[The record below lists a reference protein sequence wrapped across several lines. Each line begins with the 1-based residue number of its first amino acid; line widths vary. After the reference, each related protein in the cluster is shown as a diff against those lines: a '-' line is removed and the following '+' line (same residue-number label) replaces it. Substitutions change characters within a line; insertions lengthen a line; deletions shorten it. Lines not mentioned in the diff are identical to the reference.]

1 MTEELIGAAA
11 LTSRYVVAFVFLT
24 AAIPKLVEQRE
35 FERAV
40 RNYALV
46 PELTVPAIATWLPRL
61 ELVCALALLLGVGVS
76 LFAGIAAVLLLA
88 FAAAIAVNLMRGRS
102 IECGC
107 RGSVASRRIGWGLV
121 AGDIFL
127 AGMAAMA
134 ALLAPGTLSL
144 LAASD
149 TPIGASD
156 GVAFLIVAGVL
167 VVGWLTITS
176 ARERASASHRVETRL
191 ESRR

>member
-1 MTEELIGAAA
+1 MGAAA

-24 AAIPKLVEQRE
+24 AAIPKLVERRE

-46 PELTVPAIATWLPRL
+46 PDRTVPAVATWLPRL
-61 ELVCALALLLGVGVS
+61 ELACALALLLGVGVS

-107 RGSVASRRIGWGLV
+107 RGFVASRRIGWGLV
-121 AGDIFL
+121 AGDMFL
-127 AGMAAMA
+127 AGMAAIA

-144 LAASD
+144 FAGSD
-149 TPIGASD
+149 SPIGSSD
-156 GVAFLIVAGVL
+156 GVALLIVAGVL
-167 VVGWLTITS
+167 VVGWLTIAS
-176 ARERASASHRVETRL
+176 ARELASAAHQVEARL
-191 ESRR
+191 ESQR